1 MHCCQVDFPLKAGEE
16 VEVIG
21 MVSEDEY
28 EHEMFVTI
36 RWGKRKFSVPL
47 SQLEG
52 IEASKET
59 KEAVEDW
66 RYWVTMGYE
75 F

>member
-1 MHCCQVDFPLKAGEE
+1 ML
-16 VEVIG
+16 
-21 MVSEDEY
+21 
-28 EHEMFVTI
+28 
-36 RWGKRKFSVPL
+36 L

-52 IEASKET
+52 IKASKET
-59 KEAVEDW
+59 KQGIEDW